1 MPVTVEI
8 GVCESK
14 ETGRLAITVQT
25 TCVLSEGTEDNTDN
39 SEYYSIRKK
48 QRE

>member
-25 TCVLSEGTEDNTDN
+25 TCVLSEGTEDNKDKA
-39 SEYYSIRKK
+39 EFY
-48 QRE
+48 